1 MNEDIEQ
8 PAPADRYAAT
18 VAAPETHYAKS
29 GDVHIAYQVS
39 GTGPID
45 LVVVPGFVS
54 HVELAREMPF
64 TRWSREAETFARVIR
79 FDKRGTGL
87 SDRSV
92 GVATLEQRMDDVRAV
107 MDAVGIERAA
117 LWGISEGG
125 PMCIL
130 FAATYPERTSALVLQ
145 ASFACRMQTPDQPYG
160 LPEDAAEALVAAFED
175 QWGTGTV
182 LGSFFPSAMNDLTAR
197 EWFARYERNAASPNA
212 MADIL
217 RMVADTDVRP
227 ILPTISI
234 PTLVVHNAEDL
245 MVPVEHGR
253 YLAEHIPGARYVE
266 LPGADHITIQ
276 DGEPGVID
284 DIEEFLTGH
293 RPAHPSHR
301 VLSTVLFTDICGSTE
316 RASALGDRAWRHVL
330 DEHDELSGAEIEH
343 HRGKLIKTTGDGLLA
358 TFDGPARA
366 VQCAVAIRDRLRPLG
381 ITLRAGVHT
390 GEVEVRGTDV
400 GGIAVHIGSRIAA
413 LAEPDEVMVSRTVT
427 DLVAGSGLSFVD
439 RGTHTL
445 KGVPDEWRL
454 FALSNSSVH

>member
-1 MNEDIEQ
+1 
-8 PAPADRYAAT
+8 
-18 VAAPETHYAKS
+18 VGSPETRYAKS

-39 GTGPID
+39 GEGPID
-45 LVVVPGFVS
+45 LVLVPGFVS
-54 HVELAREMPF
+54 HVELAREMQF
-64 TRWSREAETFARVIR
+64 TRSYEAESFARLIR

-160 LPEDAAEALVAAFED
+160 LHPDAAEGLVAAFEA
-175 QWGTGTV
+175 QWGTGSV
-182 LGSFFPSAMNDLTAR
+182 LGSFFPSMMNDPVVR
-197 EWFARYERNAASPNA
+197 EQFARYERNAASPSA
-212 MADIL
+212 LVDIL
-217 RMVADTDVRP
+217 RMVGATDVRAV
-227 ILPTISI
+227 LPTISV
-234 PTLVVHNAEDL
+234 PTLVIHSAGDL

-266 LPGADHITIQ
+266 LPGADHVSIQ
-276 DGEPGVID
+276 ADEAGAMD

-293 RPAHPSHR
+293 RPAHGSDR
-301 VLSTVLFTDICGSTE
+301 VLATVLFTDICGSTE
-316 RASALGDRAWRHVL
+316 RASALGDRAWRRLL
-330 DEHDELSGAEIEH
+330 DEHDSLSSHEVDR
-343 HRGKLIKTTGDGLLA
+343 HRGRLIKTTGDGLLA

-381 ITLRAGVHT
+381 VSIRAGVHT
-390 GEVEVRGTDV
+390 GEVEVRGEDV
-400 GGIAVHIGSRIAA
+400 GGIAVHIGSRVAA
-413 LAEPDEVMVSRTVT
+413 LADPDEVMVSRTVT
-427 DLVAGSGLSFVD
+427 DLVAGSGLTFVD
-439 RGTHTL
+439 RGTHSL
-445 KGVPDEWRL
+445 KGVPHDWQL
-454 FALSNSSVH
+454 FALAGVR

>member
-1 MNEDIEQ
+1 VG
-8 PAPADRYAAT
+8 P
-18 VAAPETHYAKS
+18 PETRYAKS

-39 GTGPID
+39 GQGPID

-64 TRWSREAETFARVIR
+64 TRSSQAVSFARVIR
-79 FDKRGTGL
+79 FDRRGTGL

-107 MDAVGIERAA
+107 MDAVGVERAA

-160 LPEDAAEALVAAFED
+160 LPPDAAEALVAAFED

-182 LGSFFPSAMNDLTAR
+182 LGSFFPSAIDDPAMR
-197 EWFARYERNAASPNA
+197 ELFARYERNAASPSA
-212 MADIL
+212 MVDIL
-217 RMVADTDVRP
+217 RMVGATDVRA
-227 ILPTISI
+227 ILPTISV
-234 PTLVVHNAEDL
+234 PTLVIHSAGDL

-253 YLAEHIPGARYVE
+253 YLAEHIPGARYLE

-276 DGEPGVID
+276 EGEAGAVD

-293 RPAHPSHR
+293 RPAHGTDR
-301 VLSTVLFTDICGSTE
+301 VLATVLFTDICASTE
-316 RASALGDRAWRHVL
+316 RASALGDRAWRRLL
-330 DEHDELSGAEIEH
+330 DEHDQLSSAEIER

-366 VQCAVAIRDRLRPLG
+366 VQCAAAIRERLRPLG

-390 GEVEVRGTDV
+390 GEVEVRGEDV
-400 GGIAVHIGSRIAA
+400 GGIAVHIGSRVAA
-413 LAEPDEVMVSRTVT
+413 LAAPNEVMVSRTVT
-427 DLVAGSGLSFVD
+427 DLVAGSGLAFED
-439 RGTHTL
+439 RGSHSL
-445 KGVPDEWRL
+445 KGVPHEWQL
-454 FALSNSSVH
+454 FALVH